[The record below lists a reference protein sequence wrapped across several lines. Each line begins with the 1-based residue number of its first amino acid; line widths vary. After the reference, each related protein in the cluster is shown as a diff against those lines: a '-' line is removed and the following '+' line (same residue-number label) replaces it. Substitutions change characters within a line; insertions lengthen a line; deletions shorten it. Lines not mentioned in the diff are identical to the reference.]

1 MTDRSRAERKS
12 RAARHSV
19 IAGAFLTV
27 LKLGAAWASGSLGLL
42 AEAVHSALDF
52 GAAAVTWLAVRT
64 SGKPPD
70 AEHHYGHGKI
80 ENLAALLETALLV
93 VTSIWIVREALD
105 RLAGH
110 GHEVRSVGA
119 AAFVMAVS
127 IVVDIFRARDLG
139 RAAAETGS
147 QALEADALH
156 FRSDIASSCVV
167 LLGLACAWAAG
178 RGAPPLLAA
187 ADPAA
192 AIAVAA
198 LVLVLSW
205 RLGRRAVDVLLDRA
219 PTGVARAIETS
230 VSTLPE
236 VVGSPRVRVRQAG
249 DTLFADVELTVN
261 PGVPVARADRIAA
274 DARELVRS
282 VAGPRSSVVVQL
294 VPARDREASVW
305 QRVGAAIDAEGVR
318 AHDVTVRVDGE
329 TSHADLHLELPRG
342 LTLSEGHGVADRVE
356 ARILEEVPEVSRIDI
371 HLEEADAEPA
381 RAEGLPEDV
390 RERIERGVEEIA
402 AAVVGR
408 GRIHDVLLRRTPSGL
423 YLSCHCFFPAST
435 PLSDAH
441 EATDRLERALREA
454 IPELHR
460 VAVHAE
466 PEDPGA

>member
-1 MTDRSRAERKS
+1 MLQGGDDRSITCGAQEPRGATQRDRGSVPHPAE
-12 RAARHSV
+12 ARRGV
-19 IAGAFLTV
+19 G
-27 LKLGAAWASGSLGLL
+27 LGL
-42 AEAVHSALDF
+42 ARSARREAVHSALDF

-105 RLAGH
+105 RLSGD
-110 GHEVRSVGA
+110 GHEVRWVGA

-127 IVVDIFRARDLG
+127 IVVDVFRARDLG

-230 VSTLPE
+230 GCDAPRGRGLP
-236 VVGSPRVRVRQAG
+236 
-249 DTLFADVELTVN
+249 
-261 PGVPVARADRIAA
+261 ARARPPSRRHALRGRRA
-274 DARELVRS
+274 HRELRR
-282 VAGPRSSVVVQL
+282 AGGARGPHRRRRAPSSSAPSPGRA
-294 VPARDREASVW
+294 PAWSSSSSRPATREASVW
-305 QRVGAAIDAEGVR
+305 QRVGAAIDAEGR
-318 AHDVTVRVDGE
+318 AGARR
-329 TSHADLHLELPRG
+329 HAARRRGDLARRPPSPSCRG
-342 LTLSEGHGVADRVE
+342 A
-356 ARILEEVPEVSRIDI
+356 
-371 HLEEADAEPA
+371 
-381 RAEGLPEDV
+381 
-390 RERIERGVEEIA
+390 
-402 AAVVGR
+402 
-408 GRIHDVLLRRTPSGL
+408 
-423 YLSCHCFFPAST
+423 
-435 PLSDAH
+435 
-441 EATDRLERALREA
+441 
-454 IPELHR
+454 
-460 VAVHAE
+460 
-466 PEDPGA
+466 